1 MPKPHVGIFFLVGDE
16 LLIDSVPLSQAEEY
30 ADHLIHSRGHTDY
43 WDDLLASGQV
53 AGEYDEY
60 PRGRVSYSTR
70 DERYTLLADQHILKR
85 EDVVQQILDRMQL
98 PPDTIRGGDAH
109 YRVTGARL
117 KSKDRG

>member
-1 MPKPHVGIFFLVGDE
+1 MPEPHVGIFFLVNAR
-16 LLIDSVPLSQAEEY
+16 LLIDSVPLCQAEEY
-30 ADHLIHSRGHTDY
+30 GYHRVHGAHADY
-43 WDDLLASGQV
+43 WDALLQAGSV
-53 AGEYDEY
+53 TGEYDEY

-85 EDVVQQILDRMQL
+85 EDVVQQILDRMHL